1 MNRCSYST
9 VRLHR
14 IRCAAGALLTAL
26 AVCGPSLAW
35 AQAREVITFAG
46 VTFSEAGRGDRL
58 KAWVDKFNKSQNAI
72 EVQPIA
78 LPFATLAKT
87 VFTQMGGGAGPDLV
101 RFDLM
106 DFYAAVQAERILPLD
121 DVIKTGDYKFAA
133 TDKYMMV
140 GGKRYGVAFETS
152 NYVLLYNPTL
162 VKGGKA
168 PASFDEFLASAKTT
182 TGNGVYGYA
191 YRATMAEAPGYWQ
204 DLCNFVYG
212 FGGRWSD
219 ERGNPTLN
227 SPKVI
232 AGVAA
237 YKKVYDAGITPKG
250 TDAATY
256 RRMFWERKLA
266 MEIDNGGVAGIFTQQ
281 APDLPLAAA
290 PSPFPTRAQGLVYA
304 PLTINANTKHKAAA
318 ATFVK
323 WVMQPDNQRELQALL
338 GASNVA
344 TIVDRSP
351 EDLAKKPW
359 LKVYDEQTSHSVP
372 QLVQGLELK
381 TPEIQQVVLE
391 NVLKVLQG
399 GVDPKKAMDDAQQQ
413 VVSRVLRK

>member
-1 MNRCSYST
+1 MNTCFKLPRRFN
-9 VRLHR
+9 VNRR
-14 IRCAAGALLTAL
+14 IAAAAL
-26 AVCGPSLAW
+26 AVLAVAGTSTAW

-106 DFYAAVQAERILPLD
+106 DFYAAVEAERIIPLD
-121 DVIKTGDYKFAA
+121 DIIKTSDYKFAA
-133 TDKYMMV
+133 TDKYMRV

-152 NYVLLYNPTL
+152 NYVMLYNPAL
-162 VKGGKA
+162 LKGGKP
-168 PASFDEFLASAKTT
+168 PASFEEFLATAKAA
-182 TGNGVYGYA
+182 TGNGVFGYA
-191 YRATMAEAPGYWQ
+191 YRATMAEGPGYWQ

-219 ERGNPTLN
+219 DAGNPTLN

-232 AGVAA
+232 EGIAA
-237 YKKVYDAGITPKG
+237 YKKVYDAGIIPKG
-250 TDAATY
+250 TDASTY
-256 RRMFWERKLA
+256 RRMFWERKVA
-266 MEIDNGGVAGIFTQQ
+266 MEIDNGGVAGIFNQQ
-281 APDLPLAAA
+281 APDLPFSAA
-290 PSPFPTRAQGLVYA
+290 PSPFPTKAQGLVYA

-323 WVMQPDNQRELQALL
+323 WVMQPDNQKELQTLL

-344 TIVDRSP
+344 TIVERSAD
-351 EDLAKKPW
+351 DLARKPW
-359 LKVYDEQTSHSVP
+359 LKAYDEQTPHSVP
-372 QLVQGLELK
+372 QLVPGLEVK
-381 TPEIQQVVLE
+381 TPEIQQIVLE
-391 NVLKVLQG
+391 QVLKVLQG
-399 GVDPKKAMDDAQQQ
+399 GVDPKKAMDDAQKL
-413 VVSRVLRK
+413 VLSRVLRK